1 MDNKSA
7 RLSLMVASL
16 LLQVILIIF
25 KVKWSRSLTDMF
37 FMEKELPLFWSEL
50 CKKSELLNA
59 AGRLNN
65 IAL

>member
-37 FMEKELPLFWSEL
+37 FMEKEQTLFWSEL

-59 AGRLNN
+59 TGRLNN